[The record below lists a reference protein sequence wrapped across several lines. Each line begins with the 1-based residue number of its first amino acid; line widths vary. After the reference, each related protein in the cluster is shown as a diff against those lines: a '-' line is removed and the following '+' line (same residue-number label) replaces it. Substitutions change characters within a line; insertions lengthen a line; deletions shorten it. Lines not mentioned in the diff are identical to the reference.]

1 MTVEQRPERS
11 EGANSARALGEEA
24 HRQRLHCIVRQSLL
38 CLRNS
43 NSMKADRMEQ
53 SVQTGEWQEV
63 HFKGSILFL
72 PAAFR
77 IEGYFDISF
86 IHPHRIPK
94 CLAPPLQPT
103 NLDLLLTF
111 TNP

>member
-1 MTVEQRPERS
+1 MEQRPERS

-63 HFKGSILFL
+63 HFKGS
-72 PAAFR
+72 
-77 IEGYFDISF
+77 SW
-86 IHPHRIPK
+86 
-94 CLAPPLQPT
+94 
-103 NLDLLLTF
+103 LLLCLKRVTGDQGRSQLGK
-111 TNP
+111 PVRRLLR